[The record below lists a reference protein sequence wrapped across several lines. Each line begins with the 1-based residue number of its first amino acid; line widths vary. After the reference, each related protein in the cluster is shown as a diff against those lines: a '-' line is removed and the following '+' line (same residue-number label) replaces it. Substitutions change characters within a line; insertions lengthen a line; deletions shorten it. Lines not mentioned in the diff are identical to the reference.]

1 MLTGRLTNWLW
12 RNASRG
18 ESQEHILSRMRS
30 GTPLLVSAESE
41 ADYIADAWAY
51 YDDKVQL
58 HAIRI
63 VFKNFLPSVGEGRA
77 R

>member
-1 MLTGRLTNWLW
+1 
-12 RNASRG
+12 
-18 ESQEHILSRMRS
+18 MRS